1 MKRFF
6 NFPTTLML
14 VFILAAIVAAV
25 LSNPINWTGIIWMFI
40 AGMWVANARSFQMTA
55 ESWKDLYEAQSK
67 AFKSAKDAWTAAV
80 IERDETDAK
89 YQVLDNEYQKLAKEH
104 EALLKQQ
111 TTKKTTGKKAKIQDI
126 KETLAAVSPK
136 KEEQPEAQ
144 PAQKQTRWK
153 RGKYSDLDKSRI
165 QEEMKS
171 VGMEAK
177 KDEE

>member
-1 MKRFF
+1 
-6 NFPTTLML
+6 ML
-14 VFILAAIVAAV
+14 VFILAAIVAVV
-25 LSNPINWTGIIWMFI
+25 LSSPINWTAFIWMFI
-40 AGMWVANARSFQMTA
+40 AGMWVVNARSAQMTA
-55 ESWKDLYEAQSK
+55 EDYQKLYNSQSK
-67 AFKSAKDAWTAAV
+67 MVESLKNAWTSAV
-80 IERDETDAK
+80 NERAETDAK
-89 YQVLDNEYQKLAKEH
+89 YQALDNKYQKLVKEYEAIKEH

-111 TTKKTTGKKAKIQDI
+111 ATKKTTGKKAKIQDI
-126 KETLAAVSPK
+126 KETLAAVTPK

>member
-1 MKRFF
+1 MNRFF

-14 VFILAAIVAAV
+14 VFILAAIVAVV
-25 LSNPINWTGIIWMFI
+25 LTNPINWTAFIWMFI
-40 AGMWVANARSFQMTA
+40 AGMWVVNARSAQMTA
-55 ESWKDLYEAQSK
+55 EDYQKLYNSQSK
-67 AFKSAKDAWTAAV
+67 MVESMKKAWIEAV
-80 IERDETDAK
+80 HERTEIDAK

-111 TTKKTTGKKAKIQDI
+111 ATKKTTSKKAKIQDI
-126 KETLAAVSPK
+126 KETLAAVTPK
-136 KEEQPEAQ
+136 KEEQPEEQ